1 MTNSYKESI
10 KIKSL
15 VDEII
20 AFNHAWKSATIL
32 FGSDSPSAQSARD
45 LKSALQIRLLRSYPE
60 QVFLELDSNIS
71 QEEEGEDLYSVRLVN
86 PIGNRNNAEHIPVRV
101 AHQLLIKSEI
111 KTLIRRSNFLS

>member
-1 MTNSYKESI
+1 
-10 KIKSL
+10 
-15 VDEII
+15 
-20 AFNHAWKSATIL
+20 L

-86 PIGNRNNAEHIPVRV
+86 PIGNRNNG
-101 AHQLLIKSEI
+101 LFW
-111 KTLIRRSNFLS
+111 FLCENEVYTE